1 MKIVIVGCTHAGTAA
16 AVQVLKDHPEAS
28 VTIYER
34 DDNIS
39 FLSCG
44 IYLYLGGKVNHLEDM
59 FYSSP
64 ADLTKL
70 GAVIKTKHN
79 VLKIDAKQKSL
90 QVVDMTSGQ
99 VFDDTYDKLIMT
111 TGSNV
116 AVPPIFGIDE
126 SKVLLC
132 KTYQQAQ
139 EIYRTA
145 EGNKRIAII
154 GAGYIG
160 TELSESYANTN
171 HEVTLFQS
179 HDQILNNYISKPMS
193 DRTVALLEDHGVN
206 VLLDH
211 KVTAFTGNADGELV
225 IETTQGDF
233 TADLAIVGTGF
244 VPSTE
249 LLRGQVEMDQ
259 HGAIIINDYVQTS
272 DPDIYAAGD
281 SCVVNFNPTGR
292 SAYTPLATNAVRQG
306 ALAGINVF
314 GDLQRYMGTQATSAM
329 QLFNHTLA
337 TTGLT
342 LAMAH
347 KANIPAEQVTYQ
359 GNWRPDYM
367 PDTDLLTIE
376 LIYNPE
382 NRKILGAQFLS
393 AHEVS
398 QSANALSIAIQNGNT
413 IDDLAFVDMLFSPNF
428 DEPFNYL
435 NLVAQMAIE
444 QERQADRHQPRITAY
459 GDWAKQNDQTL
470 QAENKV

>member
-16 AVQVLKDHPEAS
+16 AAQILKSHPEAT
-28 VTIYER
+28 VRIYER

-64 ADLTKL
+64 EALAKL
-70 GAVIKTKHN
+70 GACVKTQHN
-79 VLKIDAKQKSL
+79 VLKIDAQAKTL
-90 QVVDMTSGQ
+90 QVVDMQTGK

-139 EIYRTA
+139 EIYETA
-145 EGNKRIAII
+145 KDNQRIAII
-154 GAGYIG
+154 GAGYI
-160 TELSESYANTN
+160 SP
-171 HEVTLFQS
+171 
-179 HDQILNNYISKPMS
+179 DMS
-193 DRTVALLEDHGVN
+193 DQAVQLLKAHGVN
-206 VLLDH
+206 VLLNH
-211 KVTAFTGNADGELV
+211 QVTAFTGGDDGELV
-225 IETTQGDF
+225 IETNQGDF

-244 VPSTE
+244 VPNTE
-249 LLRGQVEMDQ
+249 LLRGQVEMDK

-272 DPDIYAAGD
+272 NPDIYAAGD
-281 SCVVNFNPTGR
+281 SCVVNFNPTGA

-306 ALAGINVF
+306 ALAGLNVF
-314 GDLQRYMGTQATSAM
+314 GNQQRYMGTQATSAM

-342 LAMAH
+342 LKMAQQSH
-347 KANIPAEQVTYQ
+347 IPAERVTFD
-359 GNWRPDYM
+359 GTWRPSYM
-367 PDTDLLTIE
+367 PSTDKLTIE

-393 AHEVS
+393 AHEVA
-398 QSANALSIAIQNGNT
+398 QSANAISIAIQNGNT
-413 IDDLAFVDMLFSPNF
+413 IDDLSFVDMLFSPNF
-428 DEPFNYL
+428 DDPFNYL
-435 NLVAQMAIE
+435 NLVAQQAVE
-444 QERQADRHQPRITAY
+444 QERQAGRDNPRITAY
-459 GDWAKQNDQTL
+459 GDWAKQNDRDL
-470 QAENKV
+470 Q